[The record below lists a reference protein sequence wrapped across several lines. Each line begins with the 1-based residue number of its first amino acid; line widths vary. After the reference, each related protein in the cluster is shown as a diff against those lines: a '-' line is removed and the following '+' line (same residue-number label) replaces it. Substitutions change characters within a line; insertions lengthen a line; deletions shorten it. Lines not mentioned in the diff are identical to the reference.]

1 MWWQKR
7 QDLLGPFHQDR
18 LVMIGPFGD
27 ARPRLLRR
35 GKEALL
41 RVNPERA
48 QAFRPGRPRVD
59 IPMRMTYFKSTVLGG
74 MLSEKW
80 NEGKKGRSD
89 EG

>member
-1 MWWQKR
+1 MRSLPYAGGKF
-7 QDLLGPFHQDR
+7 LM
-18 LVMIGPFGD
+18 MIDPFGG

-41 RVNPERA
+41 RVNPDQA
-48 QAFRPGRPRVD
+48 QAFRSGSPRVD

-74 MLSEKW
+74 MLSEEW
-80 NEGKKGRSD
+80 NEGKKGRSN